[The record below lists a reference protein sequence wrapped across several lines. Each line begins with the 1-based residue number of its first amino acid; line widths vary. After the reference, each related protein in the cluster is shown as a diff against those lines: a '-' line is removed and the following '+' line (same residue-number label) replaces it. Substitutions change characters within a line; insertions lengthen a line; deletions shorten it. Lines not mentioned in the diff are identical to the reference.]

1 MLKDFGSLDPS
12 ATTLFFFLVR
22 SGDVLR
28 TAVLLSMTPFAEFD
42 RPKRGAKRKVKAEK
56 SQQPIQIELS
66 KRQVAT
72 FDSNN
77 EHPKA

>member
-1 MLKDFGSLDPS
+1 MKDFGSLDLS